1 MLSYDISAFNL
12 AARALS
18 LLTRGFELVTPGF
31 KVTICRFELIIR
43 GFKLITH
50 RFELATHV
58 LLFHNNTLYKIT
70 CIFFSFLYSI
80 HTLKAMMSILNTSKM
95 VMIGD
100 NEDDDW
106 YEYLSLIAINKK

>member
-31 KVTICRFELIIR
+31 KVTICRFE
-43 GFKLITH
+43 LITH

>member
-70 CIFFSFLYSI
+70 CIFFFISI
-80 HTLKAMMSILNTSKM
+80 FNTY
-95 VMIGD
+95 VEGNDEYIEYI
-100 NEDDDW
+100 EDGNDW
-106 YEYLSLIAINKK
+106 GQ